1 MFVFGSNSEGSKEF
15 KSEAVSRG
23 CSVKK
28 KVFLEISQNSQEKN
42 CARFSFLI
50 KLQAKA
56 FNLVFKDSNEIDNL
70 LKCAEKPTTNENHQN
85 HCNYQKND
93 YHNYHLSP
101 NHSPQRF

>member
-1 MFVFGSNSEGSKEF
+1 MF
-15 KSEAVSRG
+15 
-23 CSVKK
+23 CKK

-70 LKCAEKPTTNENHQN
+70 LKCAEKPTTNENRQIHL
-85 HCNYQKND
+85 NYQKID
-93 YHNYHLSP
+93 YRNYHRSGIADP
-101 NHSPQRF
+101 RF